1 MMPNSNNTPPVMR
14 GGAEVKFEPLKNKA
28 AIEFLKRK
36 VPEVSKHWD
45 DFIAPVHAHSF
56 TIAGAPTIDFLVD
69 MQNALVK
76 AIEQG
81 TSLGAFRKD
90 FDATVKK
97 FGWPYNGKRGWR
109 TRVIYQTNM
118 RIAQMAA
125 KWQTL
130 QANKDIAPF
139 LEYKAVMDSRTRP
152 LHRSWDGTIRRIDD
166 AFWDTHYPPN
176 GWGCRCT
183 VIAHSNASL
192 KRKGLSESP
201 PPKVVMT
208 SPRVGEQYYHA
219 VPHGIDP
226 GWESNVGISWL
237 APELAMG
244 KRLADLPEILSAHAY
259 QRQLSPSFLKAV
271 SNSWGAMF
279 EAISQKRNEE
289 LFFGYIRS
297 DVHQALAQKT
307 DEIIERSAAF
317 NLKQTDRHK
326 IDTPSRE
333 SLLMQN
339 LAVLVP
345 DFKQKHLLGSHRNKD
360 KLKQSLQL
368 SDQEARYNWPIEWIR
383 QAPLLFHQSELV
395 FYDIQGQSLAF
406 LTNKSKEVD
415 GVLRYGVIY
424 IRLNQKAKY
433 PTLANWVVSFEAKP
447 LKDIKANTVILVDK
461 NKGQP

>member
-166 AFWDTHYPPN
+166 ALRMERSRPHADWAKVA
-176 GWGCRCT
+176 R
-183 VIAHSNASL
+183 L
-192 KRKGLSESP
+192 KKMKLRIKDML
-201 PPKVVMT
+201 T
-208 SPRVGEQYYHA
+208 
-219 VPHGIDP
+219 
-226 GWESNVGISWL
+226 
-237 APELAMG
+237 
-244 KRLADLPEILSAHAY
+244 RLM
-259 QRQLSPSFLKAV
+259 Q
-271 SNSWGAMF
+271 
-279 EAISQKRNEE
+279 QKR
-289 LFFGYIRS
+289 
-297 DVHQALAQKT
+297 VLAR
-307 DEIIERSAAF
+307 D
-317 NLKQTDRHK
+317 
-326 IDTPSRE
+326 
-333 SLLMQN
+333 
-339 LAVLVP
+339 
-345 DFKQKHLLGSHRNKD
+345 
-360 KLKQSLQL
+360 
-368 SDQEARYNWPIEWIR
+368 
-383 QAPLLFHQSELV
+383 
-395 FYDIQGQSLAF
+395 
-406 LTNKSKEVD
+406 
-415 GVLRYGVIY
+415 
-424 IRLNQKAKY
+424 
-433 PTLANWVVSFEAKP
+433 
-447 LKDIKANTVILVDK
+447 
-461 NKGQP
+461 